1 MLNPMNSPKIFHGNR
16 ASTRAASGEQM
27 SPRRRKPKILAGALA
42 GWPCH
47 PIDENGRKM
56 VHFCCWTHLDP
67 PFGAGVS
74 AFLLLKTE
82 DLCWET
88 WPVICAPA
96 LQAASPH
103 AKINQLNREIQG
115 WSHCQPSDVR
125 NLCTSALE
133 ATWTAWNLQET
144 RSYLDKIGVAS
155 CSYNHFVSKNARTIL
170 PCHIFSFKYD
180 RVCFDCRKNLGLFK
194 SSNNPCSLH
203 LSTQDPYNFSTGNV
217 PHHPQDKK
225 RTLWDIT
232 MMMVCDRFETYP
244 IWKPSSLRIVSICVH
259 WCPWMFVQEQ

>member
-1 MLNPMNSPKIFHGNR
+1 
-16 ASTRAASGEQM
+16 M

-42 GWPCH
+42 VWPCH
-47 PIDENGRKM
+47 PIDENGRKS
-56 VHFCCWTHLDP
+56 VHFCCWTHVDP

-74 AFLLLKTE
+74 ACVFAAE
-82 DLCWET
+82 DLTFVEKPDQWYVRRRYRLHLMPRSTSWIGRFRET
-88 WPVICAPA
+88 GVI
-96 LQAASPH
+96 AS
-103 AKINQLNREIQG
+103 A
-115 WSHCQPSDVR
+115 DVR

-155 CSYNHFVSKNARTIL
+155 CSYNHFVSKNAKTIL
-170 PCHIFSFKYD
+170 PCHIFSFNYD

-194 SSNNPCSLH
+194 SSSNNPCSLP

-225 RTLWDIT
+225 RTIWDIT
-232 MMMVCDRFETYP
+232 MMMVYDRFETHP

-259 WCPWMFVQEQ
+259 WCPLMFVKEQ